1 MSYSK
6 KYELQLVRVS
16 NNGKPFNKNNKRHE
30 VINLATVWKYLGKYE
45 HDRNP
50 MNDTGWSEVEFYHE
64 GWTQFGQNEWL
75 DLERY
80 TKNKKQ
86 LQKKLH
92 LMELLLDD
100 YLNKFIIDKDR
111 LCDE

>member
-6 KYELQLVRVS
+6 KYELQLTRVS
-16 NNGKPFNKNNKRHE
+16 NDGKPFNKNNKRYE

-45 HDRNP
+45 HDRSP
-50 MNDTGWSEVEFYHE
+50 MNDTGWSEVEFHHE
-64 GWTQFGQNEWL
+64 GWTQFGQSEWL

-100 YLNKFIIDKDR
+100 YLNKFIIDKNEI
-111 LCDE
+111 CDE